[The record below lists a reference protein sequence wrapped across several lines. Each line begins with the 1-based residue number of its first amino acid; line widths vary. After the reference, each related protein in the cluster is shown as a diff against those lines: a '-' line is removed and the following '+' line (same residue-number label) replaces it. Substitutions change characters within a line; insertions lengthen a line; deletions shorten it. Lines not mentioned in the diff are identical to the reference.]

1 MDFRLSPTSG
11 AGNFFAVSGW
21 STDPGSIHHPTRGVN
36 QYRNRRYE
44 AILEDGKPEIGDQYR
59 LPADAGHDVAMV
71 EVESVS
77 EEERDG
83 RTVRVVR
90 LRELPA

>member
-21 STDPGSIHHPTRGVN
+21 STDPGSLHHPTAGVGRN
-36 QYRNRRYE
+36 QARRYE
-44 AILEDGKPEIGDQYR
+44 AILEDGKPEVGDRYQV
-59 LPADAGHDVAMV
+59 PTEAGQDVATVVV
-71 EVESVS
+71 EAVA

-83 RTVRVVR
+83 RSVRVVR